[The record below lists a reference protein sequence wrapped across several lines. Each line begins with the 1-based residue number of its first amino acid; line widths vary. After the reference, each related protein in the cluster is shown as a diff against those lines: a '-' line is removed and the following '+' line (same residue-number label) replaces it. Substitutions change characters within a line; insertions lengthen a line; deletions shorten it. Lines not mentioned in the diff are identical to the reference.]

1 MRAMRL
7 GLQSGFVMF
16 QSVSIVAAW
25 SNFMFRIVVLNVRD
39 VAKAFDVEEHVF
51 GSALVQQLH

>member
-1 MRAMRL
+1 MRL

-51 GSALVQQLH
+51 ASALVQQLH